1 MVCVVGCVDGEGMVG
16 GDEMGGNNAGEGG
29 VVDAGNIGPVEVE
42 WSHSVLQNIP
52 GGDSVIL
59 QGQSIPGLTECPNV
73 NLVVAEVRY
82 NADQDEDVLRL
93 FSGAEM
99 LEGHTTD
106 RFVAN

>member
-1 MVCVVGCVDGEGMVG
+1 M
-16 GDEMGGNNAGEGG
+16 
-29 VVDAGNIGPVEVE
+29 
-42 WSHSVLQNIP
+42 
-52 GGDSVIL
+52 IL